1 MVLMNVG
8 IIGCGNI
15 SSVYFENLKTMK
27 EVHVLACADLNQERA
42 LAQAEKYGVP
52 NAYSVEELLHD
63 DQIELVINLT
73 IPSVH
78 AAVCKQVIQA
88 GKHVYVEKPLAADLK
103 DGEELVA
110 LAKEKGVRVGCAP
123 DTFLGA
129 GIQTCAKALQDGII
143 GRPLSAAAFMM
154 SGGHESWHPDPAFY
168 YAQGG
173 GPMYDMGP
181 YYLTALVQL
190 LGPMHRVTGSASKA
204 FEERLITSKPK
215 NGEKIPVET
224 PTHLTGTI
232 DFQSGSVATIVMSFD
247 IFTETEYPRIEL
259 YGTEGTLRVPDP
271 NTFGGP
277 VLLRKRGEKDWKQVD
292 IVHQYSGNSRG
303 VGVLDMVYAI
313 RNGRKHRANGQ
324 LALHV
329 LEAMYGFHDASERGI
344 HYKLQNACEAPVL
357 VPEAGIQE

>member
-1 MVLMNVG
+1 METTKIG

-15 SSVYFENLKTMK
+15 SSIYFENLKTMK
-27 EVHVLACADLNQERA
+27 EAQVWACADLDRNRA
-42 LAQAEKYGVP
+42 SAQAEKYDVP
-52 NAYSVEELLHD
+52 HAYSVEELLND
-63 DQIELVINLT
+63 DGIDLVINLT

-78 AAVCKQVIQA
+78 AEVCRQVIHA
-88 GKHVYVEKPLAADLK
+88 GKHVYVEKPLTADLK

-110 LAKEKGVRVGCAP
+110 LAKEKGIRIGCAP

-129 GIQTCAKALQDGII
+129 GIQTCAKAVQEGVI
-143 GRPLSAAAFMM
+143 GRPLSATAFMM

-190 LGPMHRVTGSASKA
+190 LGPMRRVTGSTSKA
-204 FEERLITSKPK
+204 FEERIITSEPK

-232 DFQSGSVATIVMSFD
+232 DFQSGAVATIVMSFD
-247 IFTETEYPRIEL
+247 IFTQTDYPRIEL

-277 VLLRKRGEKDWKQVD
+277 VLLRKRGETEWKE
-292 IVHQYSGNSRG
+292 IELVHQYDGNSRG
-303 VGVLDMVYAI
+303 IGVLDMVYGI
-313 RNGRKHRANGQ
+313 QNERKHRANGQ

-329 LEAMYGFHDASERGI
+329 LEAMYGFHEAAERGT
-344 HYKLQNACEAPVL
+344 HYELRNDCEAPAL

>member
-1 MVLMNVG
+1 MELMNVG

-27 EVHVLACADLNQERA
+27 EVQILACADLNQERA

-52 NAYSVEELLHD
+52 NTYSVEELLQD
-63 DQIELVINLT
+63 DRIELVINLT
-73 IPSVH
+73 IPNVH
-78 AAVCKQVIQA
+78 AAVCKQVIHA

-103 DGEELVA
+103 DGEELAA
-110 LAKEKGVRVGCAP
+110 LAKEKGVRIGCAP

-129 GIQTCAKALQDGII
+129 GIQTCAKALEDGII
-143 GRPLSAAAFMM
+143 GRTLSAAAFMM

-204 FEERLITSKPK
+204 FEERLITSEPK

-232 DFQSGSVATIVMSFD
+232 DFQSGAVATIVMSFD

-277 VLLRKRGEKDWKQVD
+277 VLLRKRGEKEWKQVD
-292 IVHQYSGNSRG
+292 MVHQYGGNSRG

-329 LEAMYGFHDASERGI
+329 LEAMHGFHDASERGI
-344 HYKLQNACEAPVL
+344 HYKLQNACETPAL